1 MASSA
6 DKLCF
11 DSYDLLAR
19 DADVLALAQA
29 QWFSAK
35 DIDPWDPATAREKC
49 STTAPI
55 TTSTTAITPTLYQ
68 TIPVP
73 SASSQ
78 ITLGLSATEPPCTW
92 PPVIL

>member
-49 STTAPI
+49 AQAVRCNLGPAAQPLFAAVCEPLTQLLMAH
-55 TTSTTAITPTLYQ
+55 TSVQRLRQ
-68 TIPVP
+68 
-73 SASSQ
+73 
-78 ITLGLSATEPPCTW
+78 
-92 PPVIL
+92 